1 MGRVL
6 LERTKKYLFI
16 PYEEG
21 TVDQKIQIRDK
32 SKKEFSFYYPIASS
46 HVSGWG
52 RIELPIEMVG
62 ETVEIITERDAMI
75 EAIYTREQCYG
86 LVERHPMEPWI
97 HFHIPFGKILSV
109 KSLYQDGKENWRMY
123 LLEDFSMGLQ
133 SNKGMIREYESKDLY
148 YWKEVRQEISDFR
161 IADNTEKFPLIGDVE
176 EFIRATDKNGDTYG
190 FALSKTFRL
199 EQSPVT
205 NVLSIQQKINKDTIL
220 HYGSMLLGAAVL
232 SFGLFNVHSQS
243 KITEGGILGLT
254 LFLHHWTGISPG
266 IFSFLL
272 DMTCYIIGFQLLGT
286 DFLKNAIFSTCC
298 YALLYRF
305 WEFTGPFLPSYADKP
320 LIAAILGGL
329 FVGIGAGLIVRRGG
343 ASGGDDALALIL
355 HQVTGWKISRS
366 YFFTDFVVLMLS
378 ISYIPLRN
386 IFFSLL
392 TVTLSSA
399 VIELLQKSGQKA
411 TAEESGRE
419 SSWKD

>member
-1 MGRVL
+1 M
-6 LERTKKYLFI
+6 F
-16 PYEEG
+16 
-21 TVDQKIQIRDK
+21 
-32 SKKEFSFYYPIASS
+32 
-46 HVSGWG
+46 
-52 RIELPIEMVG
+52 
-62 ETVEIITERDAMI
+62 
-75 EAIYTREQCYG
+75 
-86 LVERHPMEPWI
+86 
-97 HFHIPFGKILSV
+97 
-109 KSLYQDGKENWRMY
+109 
-123 LLEDFSMGLQ
+123 
-133 SNKGMIREYESKDLY
+133 
-148 YWKEVRQEISDFR
+148 
-161 IADNTEKFPLIGDVE
+161 
-176 EFIRATDKNGDTYG
+176 
-190 FALSKTFRL
+190 
-199 EQSPVT
+199 
-205 NVLSIQQKINKDTIL
+205 QQKINKDTIL
-220 HYGSMLLGAAVL
+220 HYGSMLLGAAGSVFFAQPL
-232 SFGLFNVHSQS
+232 AAAFGLGSAGPGIVPLLFLNAALYMLVRYLNVHSQS

-272 DMTCYIIGFQLLGT
+272 DMTCYIIGFRLLGT

-355 HQVTGWKISRS
+355 HQVTGWKISRA

-399 VIELLQKSGQKA
+399 VIELLQKSRQK
-411 TAEESGRE
+411 TSAE
-419 SSWKD
+419 D